1 MDALYYG
8 QGLGGV
14 IFDCL
19 NNRDA
24 EGNSLLAAVTGGV
37 CPISLVRVVLKWGA
51 DVNSVNKRYAFNRA
65 TAKAVLSQNERREF
79 DVNPRWPAGHI
90 DRGRDLLPSVFSPRS
105 VK

>member
-1 MDALYYG
+1 MPRQIVGIVKPDVHLGTNTIDQNPENSGGCAKPSERAGWSGQAGNATRVDALYYG

-51 DVNSVNKRYAFNRA
+51 DVNSVNQR
-65 TAKAVLSQNERREF
+65 
-79 DVNPRWPAGHI
+79 
-90 DRGRDLLPSVFSPRS
+90 
-105 VK
+105 